1 MKSVTGKDVEKLAND
16 PISFAILMNHSQLE
30 HVIVAFVSEL
40 NKRKPER
47 GDQN

>member
-1 MKSVTGKDVEKLAND
+1 MQYVTEKDVEKLAND
-16 PISFAILMNHSQLE
+16 PISFAIFMNQCQLE

-47 GDQN
+47 GG

>member
-1 MKSVTGKDVEKLAND
+1 MKYVSRKDVEKLAND
-16 PISFAILMNHSQLE
+16 PISFAILMDHGQLE

-47 GDQN
+47 GG

>member
-1 MKSVTGKDVEKLAND
+1 MKYITRKDVEKLAND
-16 PISFAILMNHSQLE
+16 PISFAILMENSQLE

-47 GDQN
+47 GG